1 MASLPPESRGAGHD
15 ADAASSEGSTAPLP
29 VTALDD
35 PDRAGELG
43 SRGAIDTTRT
53 SAMAS
58 AGILLSRMSG
68 LLREVAM
75 AGFLGNFGSADAF
88 RAATRIP
95 NLLQNL
101 LGEGTLSAAFIPVY
115 AKLLGED
122 EPDEARKVADATFG
136 LLVALTGVLV
146 FAGIA
151 FAAPLTAV
159 LAPGFEGER
168 YDLTVDLVQI
178 TTIGIGFLVLSAWCL
193 GVLNAH
199 RRFFLSYVA
208 PVVWNASQI
217 LAIVAAGWLAFT
229 DQDVARALAWG
240 MTVGGLLQFAVQ
252 LPAVIRSSGRIRP
265 SLDVRNPSVRRVLTR
280 FGPAVLG
287 RGVVAI
293 SSYLEL
299 VFASFLAV
307 GAVSALSIAQVL
319 YILPI
324 SLFALAIS
332 AAELPELAR
341 AGGDAVAER
350 LVPAL
355 RRMLFFVFLSLVV
368 YLFGGRMVVG
378 ILFQRGRFGTD
389 DTTLVWA
396 ILAAYCLGLLAVC
409 TSRLLQNTLFALGDT
424 KGPAV
429 IVLVRSVIGGIVTV
443 VLMFQLDN
451 LMVTASGISG
461 WDLLPGAVAPL
472 PEAIREDDTL
482 PLRMGAVG
490 IALGAVVGNWIEY
503 VLLRRRLRATV
514 GHIPRI
520 TPLLRPLLPAAGAA
534 AAWCLLGSLATG
546 AVGVWL
552 AGPPSLALAGASYL
566 LLAARAGD
574 VQARGLI
581 DLARS
586 RIPGRARS

>member
-1 MASLPPESRGAGHD
+1 VPETD
-15 ADAASSEGSTAPLP
+15 AIDGLP
-29 VTALDD
+29 VAAPLDD
-35 PDRAGELG
+35 PDRPGDG
-43 SRGAIDTTRT
+43 GAIDSTRT

-58 AGILLSRMSG
+58 AGIFLSRIAG
-68 LLREVAM
+68 LLREITM
-75 AGFLGNFGSADAF
+75 ANFLGNFGAADAF

-115 AKLLGED
+115 AKLLGDGED
-122 EPDEARKVADATFG
+122 AEARKVANAVLG

-146 FAGIA
+146 AAGIF
-151 FAAPLTAV
+151 FAPQLTSV
-159 LAPGFEGER
+159 LAPGFEGSR

-178 TTIGIGFLVLSAWCL
+178 TTLGIGFLVLSAWCL

-208 PVVWNASQI
+208 PVVWNATQI
-217 LAIVAAGWLAFT
+217 VAVVAAGTLAFT
-229 DQDVARALAWG
+229 DDGVARAMAWG
-240 MTVGGLLQFAVQ
+240 MTLGGLLQFVVQ
-252 LPAVIRSSGRIRP
+252 LPTVVRVGGSIRP
-265 SLDVRNPSVRRVLTR
+265 SLDVRNPAVKRVLTR

-293 SSYLEL
+293 SSYVEL
-299 VFASFLAV
+299 IFASFLAI

-341 AGGDAVAER
+341 AGGSAVADR

-355 RRMLFFVFLSLVV
+355 RRMLFFVWFSLVLF
-368 YLFGGRMVVG
+368 LFGGRLVVG
-378 ILFQRGRFGTD
+378 MLFERGRFGPD

-396 ILAAYCLGLLAVC
+396 ILAAYCLGLLAIC

-429 IVLVRSVIGGIVTV
+429 IVLVRSVVGALVTV

-451 LMVTASGISG
+451 VVVTVSGFEG
-461 WDLLPGAVAPL
+461 WDDLPSAIAPL
-472 PEAIREDDTL
+472 SESLREDESA

-490 IALGAVVGNWIEY
+490 IALGAVVGNWVEY
-503 VLLRRRLRATV
+503 VLLRRRLHATV
-514 GHIPRI
+514 GQVPQVA
-520 TPLLRPLLPAAGAA
+520 PLLRPLLPAGAA
-534 AAWCLLGSLATG
+534 AAAIALAGSLAATT
-546 AVGVWL
+546 VGVWIV
-552 AGPPSLALAGASYL
+552 GPPALALSGAAYLGLSY
-566 LLAARAGD
+566 RAGD
-574 VQARGLI
+574 PQARGLVT
-581 DLARS
+581 LALDRV
-586 RIPGRARS
+586 PARLRR